1 MEFCRNEEMMRVNR
15 RRPAPSA
22 IEPLESRVFL
32 SAASVARAL
41 ARATAHPTYVLLHH
55 AGLKANGD
63 PSPSGGISPSQMVQ
77 AYGVNAISFGGV
89 TGNGAGQTIAI
100 IDAFNDPNAASDL
113 AAFDSHYG
121 LAAPPSFKQLNQSGG
136 TTLPSN
142 STTGW
147 SLEES
152 LDIEWS
158 HVIAP
163 DASIILYEANSAS
176 DSDLISTAVTTA
188 KNNANVTVVS
198 MSFGGGEFAG
208 ENTLDSVFTSTH
220 TTFVASTGDNGS
232 PAGYPSYS
240 PNVIAV
246 GGTTL
251 SVSSSGNWT
260 GETAWNSSGGG
271 TSAVESEPAY
281 QNGVQ
286 STGFRTTPDV
296 SMDSSPSTGV
306 PVYDS
311 YDEGASTPWITV
323 GGTSLASPMFAGLI
337 AIANQGRRINGLPV
351 LKTASNPA
359 ATNNTQA
366 LPLIYSAAQSDFH
379 DITSG
384 NNGGFIAGPGYDEV
398 TGRGSP
404 IANKLVQYLA
414 GLPSWM
420 SQTSSALWDGS
431 TNTLTLTGA
440 ATMIADP
447 GAAEPMVIGN
457 ASVDQLAI
465 QPTLSDVDIHLGGIR
480 LSNGAGIDVVSVGSG
495 RSYTNH
501 NTLVLGTLGAANDPT
516 FSVDSSSKVNVED
529 NDLIV
534 HSGSLDPTGS
544 AAYAM
549 VNALAVEGRNPASG
563 KTGLPDGQWNGNG
576 LSSSAA
582 TAADAAAGY
591 EQIALGVVLNST
603 LFIGPFSSWQ
613 VGTANETLAANDIIV
628 KYTYLGDYGLFGKV
642 YDSDAAILQM
652 DFDNGKTNTHTWA
665 TGSSMGDG
673 LSDASEAGV
682 FQFQYGLGTGGREG
696 PQL

>member
-1 MEFCRNEEMMRVNR
+1 MRANR
-15 RRPAPSA
+15 RRTAPSA

-32 SAASVARAL
+32 SAASVIRAL
-41 ARATAHPTYVLLHH
+41 SRATAEPTYRLLNH
-55 AGLKANGD
+55 GSLKANGTS
-63 PSPSGGISPSQMVQ
+63 SPSGGISPSQMVQ
-77 AYGVNAISFGGV
+77 AYGVNAITFGGV

-100 IDAFNDPNAASDL
+100 IDAYNDPNAASDL

-121 LAAPPSFKQLNQSGG
+121 LPAPPSFKQLNQTGG

-142 STTGW
+142 SGSTGW

-176 DSDLISTAVTTA
+176 DSNLISAAVTTA

-198 MSFGGGEFAG
+198 MSFGGGEFSG
-208 ENTLDSVFTSTH
+208 ENTLDSVFTSPH
-220 TTFVASTGDNGS
+220 TTFVASTGDSGS

-240 PNVIAV
+240 PNVVAV

-251 SVSSSGNWT
+251 SVTSSGNWT
-260 GETAWNSSGGG
+260 GETAWSDSGGG
-271 TSAVESEPAY
+271 TSAVEAEPAF
-281 QNGVQ
+281 QTSVQ
-286 STGFRTTPDV
+286 STGLRTTPDV
-296 SMDSSPSTGV
+296 SMDADPGSGV

-337 AIANQGRRINGLPV
+337 AITNQGRRINGLPV
-351 LKTASNPA
+351 LSTQSNPA

-384 NNGGFIAGPGYDEV
+384 NNGDFSAGPGYDEV

-431 TNTLTLTGA
+431 TNTLTITGPA
-440 ATMIADP
+440 KMIADP
-447 GAAEPMVIGN
+447 GTAEPMVIGT

-465 QPTLSDVDIHLGGIR
+465 QPTLSDVDIHLRGMQ
-480 LSNGAGIDVVSVGSG
+480 LSNGAGIDVVSVGAS
-495 RSYTNH
+495 RSNINH

-534 HSGSLDPTGS
+534 HSGSSDPTGS

-563 KTGLPDGQWNGNG
+563 APGSPDGQWNGSG
-576 LSSSAA
+576 LDSSAA
-582 TAADAAAGY
+582 TTADTAAGY
-591 EQIALGVVLNST
+591 EKIALGVVLNST
-603 LFIGPFSSWQ
+603 LFVGPFSSWQ
-613 VGTANETLAANDIIV
+613 VGTANETLAASDIIV

-642 YDSDAAILQM
+642 YDSDAAILQR

-665 TGSSMGDG
+665 TGSSMGNG

-682 FQFQYGLGTGGREG
+682 LQFQYGLGTGGREG